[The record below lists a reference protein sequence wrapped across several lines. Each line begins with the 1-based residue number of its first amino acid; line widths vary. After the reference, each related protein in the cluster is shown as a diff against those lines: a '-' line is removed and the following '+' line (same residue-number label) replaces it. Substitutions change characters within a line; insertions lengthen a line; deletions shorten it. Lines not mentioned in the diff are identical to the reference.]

1 MASDEDRD
9 GGLKLPTGGRVLA
22 ALEGGA
28 QVEERRRSRKGAA
41 RAFRGSPRGKRGSR
55 AGQSPAQGQ
64 RGSRPRP
71 GGLPAS
77 LAAFPCCF
85 LSFSLK
91 NAGLFLCGS
100 RGWVRRGGQAFR
112 GLRGQLLGSLRAP
125 LLQAPRA
132 QKLSPSPDVSFNC
145 GWLSSISF
153 LSFFRSRSFQ
163 GYSIMIQGFF
173 FFADCIP

>member
-1 MASDEDRD
+1 MR
-9 GGLKLPTGGRVLA
+9 LPTGGRVLA
-22 ALEGGA
+22 ALEGSA
-28 QVEERRRSRKGAA
+28 EVEERPRSRKGAA
-41 RAFRGSPRGKRGSR
+41 RAGLQGSPQRRKGSR

-71 GGLPAS
+71 EGFPAS
-77 LAAFPCCF
+77 LAAFLCRC

-91 NAGLFLCGS
+91 NAGLSLCGS

-145 GWLSSISF
+145 GWLSFISF

-173 FFADCIP
+173 FFADCIPLWVITRHWM